1 MSRLDL
7 RAVLGASLAA
17 ALAAGCVLIDANDG
31 AGSSGRSRARLA
43 ATSNTPEQI
52 ASLAADLEGRAEQ
65 RIQLGA
71 IRVIV
76 EPFDEVEP
84 EVPNHRFGVL
94 ADRERRATIDT
105 LRHELT
111 LALGNSVNVVDPDA
125 LFAGGDRTM
134 AEVREATRAT
144 HAVVGTW
151 YRVGDGADI
160 DVAAR
165 LVDLSDG
172 WIVATAQRRIAGF
185 EGRLIYGD
193 RGERGAEAPRRTA
206 VVANESSSTGGDPG
220 AENAPAVGAAA
231 PDGAGGGAAPRPG
244 DVAPPAGAVPGDV
257 PADFDLREVLESGA
271 VGPGASRIRGSDPPK
286 D

>member
-1 MSRLDL
+1 MTRIDL
-7 RAVLGASLAA
+7 RAALGATLAA
-17 ALAAGCVLIDANDG
+17 AVAAGCVLIDANDG
-31 AGSSGRSRARLA
+31 GGASGRSRARLA
-43 ATSNTPEQI
+43 SASNTPDQI
-52 ASLAADLEGRAEQ
+52 ASLASDLEGRAER

-94 ADRERRATIDT
+94 ADRERRATVDT
-105 LRHELT
+105 IRHELT

-172 WIVATAQRRIAGF
+172 WIVATAQRRIVGF
-185 EGRLIYGD
+185 EGRLIYG
-193 RGERGAEAPRRTA
+193 ERGAAEAPRRTA
-206 VVANESSSTGGDPG
+206 VVADERDAADAELVPGDIAPGGG
-220 AENAPAVGAAA
+220 AQAADA
-231 PDGAGGGAAPRPG
+231 GAAPRPG
-244 DVAPPAGAVPGDV
+244 DAAPPAPSVPSDV
-257 PADFDLREVLESGA
+257 PADFDLREVLEGGA
-271 VGPGASRIRGSDPPK
+271 VGPGASRIRGSEPPK